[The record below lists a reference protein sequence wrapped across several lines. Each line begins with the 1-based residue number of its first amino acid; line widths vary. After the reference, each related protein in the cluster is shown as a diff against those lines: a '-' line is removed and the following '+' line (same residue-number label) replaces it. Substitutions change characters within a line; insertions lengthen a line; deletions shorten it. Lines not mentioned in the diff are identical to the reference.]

1 MDFIF
6 LFIHPL
12 YMAYILYMSYI
23 YFKYYLNHFSNEITY
38 NIVSL
43 NEISI
48 YNYNV
53 TKDFSNMSERDRK
66 TFLLNNYKNIQYK
79 NTLDQQYLIKIIN
92 EYREKNNL
100 PKLLND
106 KFKKIPDIIMN
117 EPAEI
122 MINPDQNIFILS
134 DKEYLFKYPVG
145 EFEIIFKNRDMNILS
160 ILSNAN
166 LNHIKI
172 ITKKGCEYIFLS
184 ELSYLES
191 YKMNI

>member
-1 MDFIF
+1 
-6 LFIHPL
+6 
-12 YMAYILYMSYI
+12 
-23 YFKYYLNHFSNEITY
+23 
-38 NIVSL
+38 
-43 NEISI
+43 
-48 YNYNV
+48 
-53 TKDFSNMSERDRK
+53 
-66 TFLLNNYKNIQYK
+66 
-79 NTLDQQYLIKIIN
+79 
-92 EYREKNNL
+92 
-100 PKLLND
+100 
-106 KFKKIPDIIMN
+106 MN

-122 MINPDQNIFILS
+122 MINPDKNIFKLS

-172 ITKKGCEYIFLS
+172 ITKKNCEYIFLS

>member
-1 MDFIF
+1 MVYCHGF
-6 LFIHPL
+6 
-12 YMAYILYMSYI
+12 
-23 YFKYYLNHFSNEITY
+23 YFPFYYLNHFSNEITY

-48 YNYNV
+48 SNYNV

-122 MINPDQNIFILS
+122 MINPDKNIFKLS

-172 ITKKGCEYIFLS
+172 ITKKNCEYIFLS